1 MILQVEFAPNFVDE
15 QELAVVKQ
23 AYGYSVSLVC
33 AVEAFPPADIT
44 WSHQNILVSR
54 TWTISQYTL
63 LMPLQ
68 KSDNEENLSIY
79 RGPAAGG
86 FSSSTLRVS
95 RLRPED
101 LGAYTCTANNKLGRA
116 NHVITVCRYS

>member
-1 MILQVEFAPNFVDE
+1 MDE

-54 TWTISQYTL
+54 TWIISKTL
-63 LMPLQ
+63 
-68 KSDNEENLSIY
+68 
-79 RGPAAGG
+79 
-86 FSSSTLRVS
+86 SSEGS
-95 RLRPED
+95 
-101 LGAYTCTANNKLGRA
+101 
-116 NHVITVCRYS
+116 

>member
-1 MILQVEFAPNFVDE
+1 MDE

-44 WSHQNILVSR
+44 WSHQNILVCR
-54 TWTISQYTL
+54 TWPISETQYTP

-116 NHVITVCRYS
+116 NHVITVCRDG

>member
-1 MILQVEFAPNFVDE
+1 MK
-15 QELAVVKQ
+15 AVVAAFNQEKALVGAFSVLTNLRMELFQ
-23 AYGYSVSLVC
+23 ALVT
-33 AVEAFPPADIT
+33 P
-44 WSHQNILVSR
+44 
-54 TWTISQYTL
+54 

-116 NHVITVCRYS
+116 NHVITVCGDS

>member
-1 MILQVEFAPNFVDE
+1 MDE

-54 TWTISQYTL
+54 TWTISQYTPL
-63 LMPLQ
+63 VTLQ

-116 NHVITVCRYS
+116 NHVITVCRDS